1 MRFKHVAATAAALVA
16 LLFCVACSYDVA
28 PSVEARPTTPSVGTS
43 STTIPATTTT
53 IDPVAV
59 QTYLDAVK
67 AAEWQAAIDYA
78 VAVTPTTTTTTT
90 TAPPK
95 PVTTVAPKPAV
106 QAGGSAPNAFL
117 ACVKQRES
125 GDNYSAVNP
134 SSGAGGAYQFMP
146 STWRAMGGTGLPQHA
161 SPATQDAMAAKLYA
175 TAGRSPW
182 AGGQYAC

>member
-1 MRFKHVAATAAALVA
+1 MRFKHAAALAAALAA

-28 PSVEARPTTPSVGTS
+28 PSVDAGPTTPSVGTS
-43 STTIPATTTT
+43 STTIPTTTTT
-53 IDPVAV
+53 IDPAAV
-59 QTYLDAVK
+59 TTYLDALK
-67 AAEWQAAIDYA
+67 AAEWQAAADYA
-78 VAVTPTTTTTTT
+78 VAVTPTTTTT
-90 TAPPK
+90 APRPK
-95 PVTTVAPKPAV
+95 PVATTPPKPAV

-125 GDNYSAVNP
+125 GGNYSAVNP

-146 STWRAMGGTGLPQHA
+146 STWRALGGSGLPQHA
-161 SPATQDAMAAKLYA
+161 SPAQQDAMAAKLYA